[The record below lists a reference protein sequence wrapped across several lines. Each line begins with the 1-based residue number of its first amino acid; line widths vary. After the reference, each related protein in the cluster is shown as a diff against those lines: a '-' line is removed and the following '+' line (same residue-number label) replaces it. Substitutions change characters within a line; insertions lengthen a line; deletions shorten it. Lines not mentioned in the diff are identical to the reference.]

1 MLYRVHLAMS
11 EIRTHTTLMVVGT
24 YCIGSYKSIN
34 HTIMAA
40 LILMVSIFLRTYH
53 MLFYLL
59 KSTSYYVW
67 RFSAWHW
74 STKQF
79 GAISHGIR
87 IVVGSIYTLK
97 TGVFI
102 FFSNSVNSNNSKTL
116 HLRYMFVTEK
126 MALELLN
133 FDMSFSV
140 ATKQWTYLQN
150 TERGIRPWLGKTH
163 TIRINGKK
171 SNTGR
176 TNATRL
182 INVSS

>member
-1 MLYRVHLAMS
+1 
-11 EIRTHTTLMVVGT
+11 
-24 YCIGSYKSIN
+24 
-34 HTIMAA
+34 MAA

-59 KSTSYYVW
+59 KSTSYYAW
-67 RFSAWHW
+67 RFSE
-74 STKQF
+74 KD
-79 GAISHGIR
+79 IS
-87 IVVGSIYTLK
+87 K
-97 TGVFI
+97 F
-102 FFSNSVNSNNSKTL
+102 NNSKPI
-116 HLRYMFVTEK
+116 
-126 MALELLN
+126 
-133 FDMSFSV
+133 FSV
-140 ATKQWTYLQN
+140 NLTFLNYSNKRNWKKKWILQFLKCRSNLQLFESHEKSHQIISSINVTRWTQN